1 MHKKPYLDASKLA
14 IEKQLATAKGQLDAI
29 AEQETKKAELTEV
42 VATLEASL
50 EPILKELDEI
60 QAEADLKAE
69 EAEKAKKAEADKAA
83 KAAKKKADAET
94 AKTGLQD

>member
-1 MHKKPYLDASKLA
+1 MHKKPYLDASKMA
-14 IEKQLATAKGQLDAI
+14 IEKQLSTAQSQLDAI

-50 EPILKELDEI
+50 APIQKELDEI

-69 EAEKAKKAEADKAA
+69 QEAAAKKAEADKAGG
-83 KAAKKKADAET
+83 KPAAT
-94 AKTGLQD
+94 TGLQD